1 MPLLRVSL
9 AVSVDGYVAEP
20 GGGFEFL
27 RDFPVEEVMDAD
39 YLDRFGA
46 LVMGRRTYDQLRAT
60 EAAFGWPYAG
70 KPVFVTTSRPLGGG
84 DPEGVEAAAAA
95 GEAEA
100 RSLAERAKAAAGRGD
115 VWLFGGPASIAA
127 FERHGLVDRWELAV
141 VPRRLGGG
149 VPLFAGDGLGTRNW
163 SLRLCRERP
172 RGVVELHYEPG
183 RAPAPAQE
191 PRAPGAD

>member
-1 MPLLRVSL
+1 
-9 AVSVDGYVAEP
+9 
-20 GGGFEFL
+20 
-27 RDFPVEEVMDAD
+27 MDAD

-100 RSLAERAKAAAGRGD
+100 RSLAERAEAAAGRGD
-115 VWLFGGPASIAA
+115 VWLFGGPASIPAVGP
-127 FERHGLVDRWELAV
+127 HGLPARPDLAV
-141 VPRRLGGG
+141 GPPPLGGGGARLGGR
-149 VPLFAGDGLGTRNW
+149 GLGT
-163 SLRLCRERP
+163 
-172 RGVVELHYEPG
+172 
-183 RAPAPAQE
+183 
-191 PRAPGAD
+191 ADG